1 MAVNYYRI
9 GQRVKAIRKM
19 KKLSQAELAEA
30 VDLSVNYI
38 SFIETGKRHTSLETL
53 IRIADELGVTIDHL
67 LSGNQLHD
75 ESTYCAEAS
84 ELLRDCTQY
93 ERNIIIEVATA
104 TKESLRSNRWSVK
117 SDSEDLF

>member
-19 KKLSQAELAEA
+19 KKLSQAELAES

-38 SFIETGKRHTSLETL
+38 SFIETGKRHTSLEAL

-67 LSGNQLHD
+67 LYGNQIHD
-75 ESTYCAEAS
+75 EDTYCAEAS

-93 ERNIIIEVATA
+93 ERNIIIEVAA
-104 TKESLRSNRWSVK
+104 AAKESLRGNRWLNK
-117 SDSEDLF
+117 PDSDE